1 MKCSFCGD
9 EGARLCPISDV
20 LSVRCSACGHIEPF
34 YDGTPTEIV
43 WGTPSTHGAENE
55 ACDYM

>member
-9 EGARLCPISDV
+9 EGARLCPISGV
-20 LSVRCSACGHIEPF
+20 LFIRCSACGQIGQF
-34 YDGTPTEIV
+34 YGATLAEIV
-43 WGTPSTHGAENE
+43 WGTPATHGAENE